1 MSATLQSP
9 LTTPAVRGWL
19 AASLITAVTVIILL
33 LIFFST
39 AASTVAIWER
49 SETFAHGF
57 LIFPI
62 SLWLIWRRRAALA
75 QLIYQPDWRGLAV
88 LLLLSAGWL
97 FAHSGGVLVGEQLML
112 VAMIPAAVWT
122 LLGLRVVMAMAFPLG
137 FLLLAVPM
145 GEALIPHMMTFT
157 ANFTVKALQLTGIPV
172 YQEGTFFTIP
182 SGDWSVVE
190 GCSGLRY
197 LIASFTLGVLYAYLT
212 YRSLTRRIIFSLAA
226 IVVPVI
232 ANGMRAY
239 IIVMIADLSDMKL
252 ALGVDHL
259 IYGWVWFGV
268 VMLAMFWVGG
278 YWRQDVDLARTDA
291 AASANSTPAS
301 AASVLLAA
309 MLALGVVLTGPAYAA
324 WLASRSAPPTPV
336 RITPPAAVNGWVVET
351 PPFTDWQPHYV
362 GPDGQHA
369 TYYQKNGQ
377 RVMLYL
383 AYYRTQ
389 RQGSEL
395 ITSQN
400 YMIMQ
405 KHPRWSNMGE
415 GAHDAQMGSAPMPVI
430 QTKLRAPDQ
439 KLLAWHWNQL
449 DGRDL
454 TNDYVAKLLLARDKV
469 LGQPDDGSAIVVA
482 TPYSDDVDA
491 AKPVLRAF
499 IHDMRTSIAAS
510 LGEAAQR

>member
-1 MSATLQSP
+1 
-9 LTTPAVRGWL
+9 
-19 AASLITAVTVIILL
+19 
-33 LIFFST
+33 
-39 AASTVAIWER
+39 
-49 SETFAHGF
+49 
-57 LIFPI
+57 
-62 SLWLIWRRRAALA
+62 
-75 QLIYQPDWRGLAV
+75 
-88 LLLLSAGWL
+88 
-97 FAHSGGVLVGEQLML
+97 
-112 VAMIPAAVWT
+112 
-122 LLGLRVVMAMAFPLG
+122 MAFPLG

-145 GEALIPHMMTFT
+145 GEALIPHMMDFT

-212 YRSLTRRIIFSLAA
+212 YRSITRRIVFSLAA

-239 IIVMIADLSDMKL
+239 MIVMIADLSDMKL

-278 YWRQDVDLARTDA
+278 YWRQDQDEVAVVQR
-291 AASANSTPAS
+291 S
-301 AASVLLAA
+301 AAVAQAGVGKLLLTALLVLA
-309 MLALGVVLTGPAYAA
+309 VVLTGPAYAA
-324 WLASRSAPPTPV
+324 WLAARSAAPTPV
-336 RITPPAAVNGWVVET
+336 QIASPAAANGWMAET
-351 PPFTDWQPHYV
+351 APFTDWQPHYV

-369 TYYQKNGQ
+369 AYYSKNGQ

-405 KHPRWSNMGE
+405 KHPRWSNIGE
-415 GAHDAQMGSAPMPVI
+415 TGVNPALGTTPDYVI
-430 QTKLRAPDQ
+430 QTRLRAPDQ
-439 KLLAWHWNQL
+439 KLLVWRWDQL
-449 DGRDL
+449 DGRDM
-454 TNDYVAKLLLARDKV
+454 TNDYLSKLLLARERV
-469 LGQPDDGSAIVVA
+469 LGHRDDGVAIVVA
-482 TPYSDDVDA
+482 APYSDDVDA

-499 IHDMRTSIAAS
+499 IHDMRASIAAS

>member
-9 LTTPAVRGWL
+9 LSTPAVRGWL

-39 AASTVAIWER
+39 AASTVAIWDR

-62 SLWLIWRRRAALA
+62 SIWLIWRRREALA
-75 QLIYQPDWRGLAV
+75 QLIYQPDWRGLVV

-112 VAMIPAAVWT
+112 VAMIPVAVWT
-122 LLGLRVVMAMAFPLG
+122 LLGARVVWAMAFPLG

-145 GEALIPHMMTFT
+145 GEALIPHMMNFT

-212 YRSLTRRIIFSLAA
+212 YRSITRRIVFSLAA

-239 IIVMIADLSDMKL
+239 MIVMIADLSDMKL

-278 YWRQDVDLARTDA
+278 YWRQDQAEVA
-291 AASANSTPAS
+291 AAPHRAFVAE
-301 AASVLLAA
+301 VGVGKLLLTA
-309 MLALGVVLTGPAYAA
+309 LLVLGVVLTGPAYAA
-324 WLASRSAPPTPV
+324 WLAARSAAPTPV
-336 RITPPAAVNGWVVET
+336 QIVSPAAVNGWVADT
-351 PPFTDWQPHYV
+351 APFTDWQPHYV

-369 TYYQKNGQ
+369 AYYSKNGQ

-405 KHPRWSNMGE
+405 KHPRWSNIGE
-415 GAHDAQMGSAPMPVI
+415 AGVNPALGTLPERVI
-430 QTKLRAPDQ
+430 QTRLRAPEQ
-439 KLLAWHWNQL
+439 KLLVWRWDQL
-449 DGRDL
+449 DGRDM
-454 TNDYVAKLLLARDKV
+454 TNDYLSKLLLARERV
-469 LGQPDDGSAIVVA
+469 LGNRDDGAAIVVA
-482 TPYSDDVDA
+482 TPYTDDVDA

-499 IHDMRTSIAAS
+499 LHDMRASIATR

>member
-9 LTTPAVRGWL
+9 LSTPAVRGWL

-39 AASTVAIWER
+39 AASTVAIWDR

-62 SLWLIWRRRAALA
+62 SIWLIWRRREALA
-75 QLIYQPDWRGLAV
+75 QLIYQPDWRGLGV

-112 VAMIPAAVWT
+112 VAMIPVAVWT
-122 LLGLRVVMAMAFPLG
+122 LLGARVVWAMAFPLG

-145 GEALIPHMMTFT
+145 GEALIPHMMNFT

-212 YRSLTRRIIFSLAA
+212 YRSITRRIVFSLAA

-239 IIVMIADLSDMKL
+239 MIVMIADLSDMKL

-278 YWRQDVDLARTDA
+278 YWRQDQDEVA
-291 AASANSTPAS
+291 AAPHRAFVAE
-301 AASVLLAA
+301 VGVGKLLLTA
-309 MLALGVVLTGPAYAA
+309 LLVLGVVLTGPAYAA
-324 WLASRSAPPTPV
+324 WLAARSAALTPV
-336 RITPPAAVNGWVVET
+336 QIVSPAAVNGWVADT
-351 PPFTDWQPHYV
+351 APFTDWQPHYV

-369 TYYQKNGQ
+369 AYYSKNGQ

-405 KHPRWSNMGE
+405 KHPRWSNIGE
-415 GAHDAQMGSAPMPVI
+415 AGVNPALGTLPERVI
-430 QTKLRAPDQ
+430 QTRLRAPEQ
-439 KLLAWHWNQL
+439 KLLVWRWDQL
-449 DGRDL
+449 DGRDM
-454 TNDYVAKLLLARDKV
+454 TNDYLSKLLLARERV
-469 LGQPDDGSAIVVA
+469 LGNRDDGAAIVVA
-482 TPYSDDVDA
+482 TPYTDDVDA

-499 IHDMRTSIAAS
+499 LHDMRASIATR

>member
-9 LTTPAVRGWL
+9 LSTPAVRGWL

-62 SLWLIWRRRAALA
+62 SIWLIWRRREALA
-75 QLIYQPDWRGLAV
+75 QLIYQPDWRGLGV

-112 VAMIPAAVWT
+112 VAMIPVAVWT
-122 LLGLRVVMAMAFPLG
+122 LLGARVVWAMAFPLG

-145 GEALIPHMMTFT
+145 GEALIPHMMEFT

-212 YRSLTRRIIFSLAA
+212 YRSITRRIVFSLAA

-239 IIVMIADLSDMKL
+239 MIVMIADLSDMKL

-278 YWRQDVDLARTDA
+278 YWRQDQDEVA
-291 AASANSTPAS
+291 AAPHRAFVAE
-301 AASVLLAA
+301 VGVGKLLLTA
-309 MLALGVVLTGPAYAA
+309 LLVLGVVLTGPAYAA
-324 WLASRSAPPTPV
+324 WLAARSAAPTPV
-336 RITPPAAVNGWVVET
+336 QIVSPAAVNGWVAET
-351 PPFTDWQPHYV
+351 APFTDWQPHYV

-369 TYYQKNGQ
+369 AYYSKNGQ

-405 KHPRWSNMGE
+405 KHPRWSNIGE
-415 GAHDAQMGSAPMPVI
+415 AGVNPALGTLPERVI
-430 QTKLRAPDQ
+430 QTRLRAPEQ
-439 KLLAWHWNQL
+439 KLLVWRWDQL
-449 DGRDL
+449 DGRDM
-454 TNDYVAKLLLARDKV
+454 TNDYLSKLLLARERV
-469 LGQPDDGSAIVVA
+469 LGNRDDGAAIVVA
-482 TPYSDDVDA
+482 TPYTDDVDA

-499 IHDMRTSIAAS
+499 LHDMRASIATR

>member
-1 MSATLQSP
+1 MSATLQPP
-9 LTTPAVRGWL
+9 LSTPAVRGWL
-19 AASLITAVTVIILL
+19 AASLITAVTVVLLL

-39 AASTVAIWER
+39 AASTVAIWDR

-62 SLWLIWRRRAALA
+62 SIWLIWRRRDALA
-75 QLIYQPDWRGLAV
+75 QLSYQPDWRGLGL

-122 LLGLRVVMAMAFPLG
+122 LLGLRVVSAMAFPLG

-182 SGDWSVVE
+182 SGEWSVVE

-226 IVVPVI
+226 IVVPVL

-239 IIVMIADLSDMKL
+239 MIVMIADLSDMKL

-268 VMLAMFWVGG
+268 VMLAMFWIGG
-278 YWRQDVDLARTDA
+278 YWRQDQDEAAPVPRTGIIA
-291 AASANSTPAS
+291 VVGVAKLLLTA
-301 AASVLLAA
+301 LLA
-309 MLALGVVLTGPAYAA
+309 LLVVLTGPAYAA
-324 WLASRSAPPTPV
+324 WLAAHSAAPTPV
-336 RITPPAAVNGWVVET
+336 QIASPAAANGWVAET
-351 PPFTDWQPHYV
+351 APFTDWQPHYV

-369 TYYQKNGQ
+369 AYYSKNGQ
-377 RVMLYL
+377 HVMLYL

-389 RQGSEL
+389 RQDSEL

-405 KHPRWSNMGE
+405 KHPRWSNIGE
-415 GAHDAQMGSAPMPVI
+415 AVLDPALGMTPAQVI
-430 QTKLRAPDQ
+430 QTRLRAPDQ
-439 KLLAWHWNQL
+439 KLLVLRWDQL

-454 TNDYVAKLLLARDKV
+454 TNDYLAKLLLARDKV
-469 LGQPDDGSAIVVA
+469 LGKRDDGTAIVIA
-482 TPYSDDVDA
+482 TPYTDDLEA
-491 AKPVLRAF
+491 AKLVLRAF
-499 IHDMRTSIAAS
+499 IHDMRDSIATS

>member
-9 LTTPAVRGWL
+9 LSTPAVRGWL

-62 SLWLIWRRRAALA
+62 SIWLIWRRREALA
-75 QLIYQPDWRGLAV
+75 QLIYQPDWRGLGV

-112 VAMIPAAVWT
+112 VAMIPVAVWT
-122 LLGLRVVMAMAFPLG
+122 LLGARVVWAMAFPLG

-145 GEALIPHMMTFT
+145 GEALIPHMMEFT

-212 YRSLTRRIIFSLAA
+212 YRSITRRIVFSLAA

-239 IIVMIADLSDMKL
+239 MIVMIADLSDMKL

-278 YWRQDVDLARTDA
+278 YWRQDQDEVA
-291 AASANSTPAS
+291 AAPHRAFVAE
-301 AASVLLAA
+301 VGVGKLLLTA
-309 MLALGVVLTGPAYAA
+309 LLVLGVVLTGPAYAA
-324 WLASRSAPPTPV
+324 WLAARSAALTPV
-336 RITPPAAVNGWVVET
+336 QIVSPAAVNGWVAET
-351 PPFTDWQPHYV
+351 APFTDWQPHYV

-369 TYYQKNGQ
+369 AYYSKNGQ

-405 KHPRWSNMGE
+405 KHPRWSNIGE
-415 GAHDAQMGSAPMPVI
+415 AGVNPALGTLPERVI
-430 QTKLRAPDQ
+430 QTRLRAPEQ
-439 KLLAWHWNQL
+439 KLLVWRWDQL
-449 DGRDL
+449 DGRDM
-454 TNDYVAKLLLARDKV
+454 TNDYLSKLLLARERV
-469 LGQPDDGSAIVVA
+469 LGNRDDGAAIVVA
-482 TPYSDDVDA
+482 TPYTDDVDA

-499 IHDMRTSIAAS
+499 LHDMRASIATR

>member
-9 LTTPAVRGWL
+9 LSTPAVRGWL

-33 LIFFST
+33 LIFIST

-75 QLIYQPDWRGLAV
+75 QLIYQPDWRGLA
-88 LLLLSAGWL
+88 LLLLLTAGWL

-122 LLGLRVVMAMAFPLG
+122 LLGLRVVSAMAFPLG

-212 YRSLTRRIIFSLAA
+212 YRSITRRIIFSLAA

-239 IIVMIADLSDMKL
+239 MIVMIADLSDMKL

-268 VMLAMFWVGG
+268 VMLGMFWVGG
-278 YWRQDVDLARTDA
+278 YWRQDQDEIAAPPRSAGVAEVGVGKLLLTALLVLA
-291 AASANSTPAS
+291 
-301 AASVLLAA
+301 
-309 MLALGVVLTGPAYAA
+309 VVLTGPAYAA
-324 WLASRSAPPTPV
+324 WLAARSAAPTLV
-336 RITPPAAVNGWVVET
+336 KIASPAAANGWVVET
-351 PPFTDWQPHYV
+351 AAFTDWQPHYV

-369 TYYQKNGQ
+369 TYYSKNGQ

-405 KHPRWSNMGE
+405 KHPRWSNIGE
-415 GAHDAQMGSAPMPVI
+415 ASINPALGSLPEHVI
-430 QTKLRAPDQ
+430 QTRLRAPDQ
-439 KLLAWHWNQL
+439 KLLVWRWNQL
-449 DGRDL
+449 DGRDI
-454 TNDYVAKLLLARDKV
+454 TNDYLSKLLLARERV
-469 LGQPDDGSAIVVA
+469 LGHRDDGAAIVVA

-491 AKPVLRAF
+491 GKPVLHAF
-499 IHDMRTSIAAS
+499 IHDMRASIAAS
-510 LGEAAQR
+510 LDEAAQR

>member
-9 LTTPAVRGWL
+9 LSTPAVRGWL

-39 AASTVAIWER
+39 AASTVAIWDR

-62 SLWLIWRRRAALA
+62 SIWLIWRRREALA
-75 QLIYQPDWRGLAV
+75 QLIYQPDWRGLGV

-112 VAMIPAAVWT
+112 VAMIPVAVWT
-122 LLGLRVVMAMAFPLG
+122 LLGARVVWAMAFPLG

-145 GEALIPHMMTFT
+145 GEALIPHMMDFT

-212 YRSLTRRIIFSLAA
+212 YRSITRRIVFSLAA

-239 IIVMIADLSDMKL
+239 MIVMIADLSDMKL

-278 YWRQDVDLARTDA
+278 YWRQDQAEVA
-291 AASANSTPAS
+291 AAPHRAFVAE
-301 AASVLLAA
+301 VGVGKLLLTA
-309 MLALGVVLTGPAYAA
+309 LLVLGVVLTGPAYAA
-324 WLASRSAPPTPV
+324 WLAARSAALTPV
-336 RITPPAAVNGWVVET
+336 QIVSPAAVNGWVAET
-351 PPFTDWQPHYV
+351 APFTDWQPHYV

-369 TYYQKNGQ
+369 AYYSKNGQ

-405 KHPRWSNMGE
+405 KHPRWSNIGE
-415 GAHDAQMGSAPMPVI
+415 AGVNPALGTLPERVI
-430 QTKLRAPDQ
+430 QTRLRAPEQ
-439 KLLAWHWNQL
+439 KLLVWRWDQL
-449 DGRDL
+449 DGRDM
-454 TNDYVAKLLLARDKV
+454 TNDYLSKLLLARERV
-469 LGQPDDGSAIVVA
+469 LGNRDDGAAIVVA
-482 TPYSDDVDA
+482 TPYTDDVDA

-499 IHDMRTSIAAS
+499 LHDMRASIATR

>member
-9 LTTPAVRGWL
+9 LSTPAVRGWL

-62 SLWLIWRRRAALA
+62 SIWLIWRRREALA
-75 QLIYQPDWRGLAV
+75 QLIYQPDWRGLGV

-112 VAMIPAAVWT
+112 VAMIPVAVWT
-122 LLGLRVVMAMAFPLG
+122 LLGARVVWAMAFPLG

-145 GEALIPHMMTFT
+145 GEALIPHMMEFT

-212 YRSLTRRIIFSLAA
+212 YRSITRRIVFSLAA

-239 IIVMIADLSDMKL
+239 MIVMIADLSDMKL

-278 YWRQDVDLARTDA
+278 YWRQDQDEVA
-291 AASANSTPAS
+291 AAPHRAFVAE
-301 AASVLLAA
+301 VGVGKLLLTA
-309 MLALGVVLTGPAYAA
+309 LLVLGVVLTGPAYAA
-324 WLASRSAPPTPV
+324 WLAARSAAPTPV
-336 RITPPAAVNGWVVET
+336 QIVSPAAVNGWVADT
-351 PPFTDWQPHYV
+351 APFTDWQPHYV

-369 TYYQKNGQ
+369 AYYSKNGQ

-405 KHPRWSNMGE
+405 KHPRWSNIGE
-415 GAHDAQMGSAPMPVI
+415 AGVNPALGTLPERVI
-430 QTKLRAPDQ
+430 QTRLRAPEQ
-439 KLLAWHWNQL
+439 KLLVWRWDQL
-449 DGRDL
+449 DGRDM
-454 TNDYVAKLLLARDKV
+454 TNDYLSKLLLARERV
-469 LGQPDDGSAIVVA
+469 LGNRDDGAAIVVA
-482 TPYSDDVDA
+482 TPYTDDVDA

-499 IHDMRTSIAAS
+499 LHDMRASIATR